1 MITRPIFNDPLVEKM
16 RLIDEQQ
23 IDALLAEL
31 GSVTA
36 PTTLGFLNQH
46 GYNIAQHQPEV
57 HRLFLD
63 LDYLLRD
70 GTGMK
75 LACWLNG
82 AAPKANLNG
91 SDLIPR
97 IAQTLIESK
106 GERLELFAMGTAEP
120 WLSKGADAL
129 FHGQPCKVIDGFQ
142 PVEQY
147 VEFLRN
153 HRTPDKI
160 AVVLLAMGMPK
171 QERVAAALQRA
182 IDGPALLICGGAI
195 LDFGAGRFPR
205 APRWVRMAGMEWLY
219 RLAREPYR
227 LFGRYVIGIPL
238 FLFHAGRNACTSRRP
253 PTDRA
258 SAVTEQQPAT
268 RATGTAP
275 PAANATNP

>member
-1 MITRPIFNDPLVEKM
+1 MSTRSTFNDPLVEKM
-16 RLIDEQQ
+16 RLIDDQQ
-23 IDALLAEL
+23 IEALLAEL
-31 GSVTA
+31 SAVSS

-46 GYNIAQHQPEV
+46 GYNIAQRQPEV
-57 HRLFLD
+57 HRLFLG

-82 AAPKANLNG
+82 AEPKANLNG

-97 IAQTLIESK
+97 IAQTLIESQ

-147 VEFLRN
+147 VEFLRS
-153 HRTPDKI
+153 HRTPGKI

-205 APRWVRMAGMEWLY
+205 APRWIRVAGMEWLY

-227 LFGRYVIGIPL
+227 LFGRYVVGIPL
-238 FLFHAGRNACTSRRP
+238 FLFHAARNSRGSRRP
-253 PTDRA
+253 PASRA
-258 SAVTEQQPAT
+258 SAVIEQQPAT
-268 RATGTAP
+268 RAAGTAS
-275 PAANATNP
+275 PAANASRP

>member
-1 MITRPIFNDPLVEKM
+1 MNIRPTFNDPLVEKM
-16 RLIDEQQ
+16 TLIDEQQ

-31 GSVTA
+31 TRVNA

-57 HRLFLD
+57 HRLFLGM
-63 LDYLLRD
+63 DYLLRD
-70 GTGMK
+70 GIGMK
-75 LACWLNG
+75 LACKLNG
-82 AAPKANLNG
+82 APPRANLNG

-97 IAQTLIESK
+97 ITQALLEAQ

-120 WLSKGADAL
+120 WLSQGADAL
-129 FHGQPCKVIDGFQ
+129 FHGRPCHVIDGFQ

-147 VEFLRN
+147 VEFLQSC
-153 HRTPDKI
+153 RTPGKLT
-160 AVVLLAMGMPK
+160 VVLLAMGMPK
-171 QERVAAALQRA
+171 QERVAAALQRV

-238 FLFHAGRNACTSRRP
+238 FLFHAARNARGTR
-253 PTDRA
+253 RA
-258 SAVTEQQPAT
+258 SPGADQPAVAP
-268 RATGTAP
+268 ATGAASQ
-275 PAANATNP
+275 AANPTRP

>member
-1 MITRPIFNDPLVEKM
+1 MNSRPTFNDPLVEKM
-16 RLIDEQQ
+16 RLIDEPQ
-23 IDALLAEL
+23 IDDLLAEL
-31 GSVTA
+31 GSVTK

-46 GYNIAQHQPEV
+46 GYNIAQRQPEV
-57 HRLFLD
+57 NKLFLG

-70 GTGMK
+70 GAGMK

-97 IAQTLIESK
+97 ITETLIASQ

-120 WLSKGADAL
+120 WLSQGAQAL

-142 PVEQY
+142 PVEHY
-147 VEFLRN
+147 VEFMRSQ
-153 HRTPDKI
+153 RTPGKT
-160 AVVLLAMGMPK
+160 ALVLLAMGMPK

-205 APRWVRMAGMEWLY
+205 APRWIRMAGMEWAY
-219 RLAREPYR
+219 RLAKEPYR

-238 FLFHAGRNACTSRRP
+238 FFLHAARNARGAR
-253 PTDRA
+253 RA
-258 SAVTEQQPAT
+258 SPAVAQSSVAPAT
-268 RATGTAP
+268 GAASR
-275 PAANATNP
+275 AANPTRP